1 MNSKTFI
8 ILAVLIA
15 GLGGFFAYDTYWLGP
30 AREKRDQAKGR
41 LWAVEP
47 GDIEGIAIKRKDD
60 TIRLKRVEGGWEMIE
75 PVKARGDRGSLEE
88 LATSLATLRMDREID
103 ADPSTLADFG
113 LDPPAAE
120 VTLEVKGR
128 SEPLRL
134 SLGGKNPTGA
144 WVYGREGTKPA
155 VIALSESA
163 ARDTSRPAADFR
175 DKTLLAFDRK
185 NVAGVDLD
193 VDGQRIA
200 LEPENEGKWRIAL
213 PGPYRADPDVVTD
226 LLDKLSAARVQEF
239 VAEDAKSLSDYGL
252 DRPTTVTIVLGR
264 DKDRTEKGL
273 LFGRGDRDRKGVY
286 VMRAGEPA
294 VMLVPEEVWTALP
307 KTVAALRD
315 KVVVAYAYDKVNR
328 IEIAGP
334 RGAVTVERDGP
345 GWKLTAPEALTAD
358 AAEVNGLLWKIRDLR
373 AAGFLAEDAGDI
385 PRYLGAPEL
394 TVKLWEEGAK
404 EPKTLLLAA
413 SRESRDGQ
421 PAAVAAVAGQGPVV
435 LVPATVLGDLGRTAA
450 DLRDRT
456 LFPAFDVADVKQAQ
470 IVAGDSR
477 VTVERRGDN
486 DWRTTEP
493 AKGAAKEPRV
503 TDVLLT
509 LKALRWKEIASPGGD
524 EAARYGLDRPEVEVA
539 LTGKDGSEIGSL
551 LVGKQDGAV
560 TYVRLKSSPEIYAI
574 DSKALA
580 DLRKAPAEIP
590 G

>member
-8 ILAVLIA
+8 VLAVLIA
-15 GLGGFFAYDTYWLGP
+15 GLGGFFAYDTYWLAP

-41 LWAVEP
+41 LWTVEP

-60 TIRLKRVEGGWEMIE
+60 TVRLKRVEGGWEMLE
-75 PVKARGDRGSLEE
+75 PVKARGDRGPVEE

-103 ADPSTLADFG
+103 AGPSKLADFG

-120 VTLEVKGR
+120 VTLDVKGR

-134 SLGGKNPTGA
+134 FVGGKNPTGA

-155 VIALSESA
+155 VIALSETA
-163 ARDTSRPAADFR
+163 ARDTGRPAADFR

-185 NVAGVDLD
+185 SVTGVDLD

-200 LEPENEGKWRIAL
+200 LEPEDEGKWRIPR
-213 PGPYRADPDVVTD
+213 PGPYRADADVVTD
-226 LLDKLSAARVQEF
+226 LLDKLSAARVKEF
-239 VAEDAKSLSDYGL
+239 VAEDAKSLADFGL
-252 DRPTTVTIVLGR
+252 DRPTAVTIVLGR
-264 DKDRTEKGL
+264 DKDRTQKGL
-273 LFGRGDRDRKGVY
+273 LFGRGDRDKKGVY

-294 VMLVPEEVWTALP
+294 VMLVPEDVWTALP

-334 RGAVTVERDGP
+334 RGSVTVERDGP
-345 GWKLTAPEALTAD
+345 GWKLTAPEALQAD
-358 AAEVNGLLWKIRDLR
+358 AGEVNGLLWKIRDLR
-373 AAGFLAEDAGDI
+373 AAGFLAEDAGGI
-385 PRYLGAPEL
+385 PRYLGTPEV

-456 LFPAFDVADVKQAQ
+456 LFPAFDVADVNHAQ
-470 IVAGDSR
+470 IVAGDRR

-486 DWRTTEP
+486 DWRTIEP
-493 AKGAAKEPRV
+493 AKGAANEPRI

-524 EAARYGLDRPEVEVA
+524 EAARYGLDRPEAEVT
-539 LTGKDGSEIGSL
+539 LTRKDGSEIGSL

-560 TYVRLKSSPEIYAI
+560 TYVRLKSSPAIYAI
-574 DSKALA
+574 DSKVLA
-580 DLRKAPAEIP
+580 DLRKAPANIP